1 MSVVRDFFKLR
12 KYNIH
17 EINKQ
22 INDNL
27 NGSLETDN
35 SKSKGKNTKIINN
48 DNHVTKTE
56 GNHTDAGQT
65 LEGQTGEE
73 NEDAVSEHDETLSET
88 AVVSDSGGQG
98 TKVDAK
104 DVAT

>member
-17 EINKQ
+17 EINKE
-22 INDNL
+22 INNNL
-27 NGSLETDN
+27 SVSLGTDN
-35 SKSKGKNTKIINN
+35 CKSKGKNTKIINS

-56 GNHTDAGQT
+56 RNHSDAGQT

-73 NEDAVSEHDETLSET
+73 NEDAVCKHDETLSET